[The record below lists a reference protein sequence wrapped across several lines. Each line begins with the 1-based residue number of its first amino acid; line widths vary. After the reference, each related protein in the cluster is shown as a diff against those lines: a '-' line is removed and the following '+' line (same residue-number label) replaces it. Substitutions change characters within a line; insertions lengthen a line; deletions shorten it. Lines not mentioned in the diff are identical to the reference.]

1 MKYTTALFDL
11 DGTLIYTDAEHRQII
26 VGQVLDIYGKTTSDE
41 LIDKFW
47 FERNRNEIITNDFG
61 LKPSEFWPLFEI
73 LNTVELREKYSSAYE
88 DVWVLNELKSKGLK
102 LGIVTMAPKRISDP
116 EMALLNLEFD
126 AIVNA
131 NSAYGI
137 KPKPDP
143 QGINAC
149 LEMLGE
155 SADKAFFVGNTVQ
168 DIQAGKAA
176 NVYDILVDREEY
188 SFPGI
193 QASLTIKSLEKLLE
207 FVG

>member
-143 QGINAC
+143 Q
-149 LEMLGE
+149 
-155 SADKAFFVGNTVQ
+155 
-168 DIQAGKAA
+168 
-176 NVYDILVDREEY
+176 
-188 SFPGI
+188 
-193 QASLTIKSLEKLLE
+193 
-207 FVG
+207 